1 MVMMMTLLHFKN
13 TFHEVTRFLALA
25 VIVVVVVVGIIAVV
39 VVVMMIH
46 IRTST
51 STSSSTSSSIVVV
64 VVAGKIGTV
73 VGRHDHQ
80 TGNIFRGGQDTD
92 QDING
97 TIIGVLYLFQLYDQM
112 VNNRS
117 DGPEECLQ
125 DKDESLCGVVLLD
138 GWWWWC

>member
-13 TFHEVTRFLALA
+13 TFHEITRFFVLA
-25 VIVVVVVVGIIAVV
+25 VIVVVVVGIIAVV

-64 VVAGKIGTV
+64 VVVVAGKIGTI

-80 TGNIFRGGQDTD
+80 TGNILRGGQDTD

-97 TIIGVLYLFQLYDQM
+97 TIIGVLYLFQLYD
-112 VNNRS
+112 
-117 DGPEECLQ
+117 
-125 DKDESLCGVVLLD
+125 
-138 GWWWWC
+138 